1 MSEAAEVKLFGKW
14 SLEDVEINDIALEV
28 RLRCPSDA
36 LTDGA
41 GDFLAWKKPRELFLP
56 WTKQVPCGPTT
67 QQAQVLLESRRRRVG
82 WGWLSVTGRH
92 VDCDRS
98 PPVGI

>member
-28 RLRCPSDA
+28 RPRCPSDA

-41 GDFLAWKKPRELFLP
+41 GAGDFWRGRNRENYSFHGPSRCPAAQPPNKRRCFLI
-56 WTKQVPCGPTT
+56 
-67 QQAQVLLESRRRRVG
+67 VG
-82 WGWLSVTGRH
+82 AGVW
-92 VDCDRS
+92 
-98 PPVGI
+98 VGGGCL